1 MIIAYQIGFASSCS
15 RDRFSRQSRMQNR
28 LLSPAESV
36 NNITVGAVNMDDTVI
51 PTYPVQVNP
60 YDCLHPAIYTPFGGG
75 LKNSI
80 KPDLVYYGGRELL
93 KEEIVDHD
101 NIYPS
106 LYHAA
111 PGLWVAW
118 PDNTACG
125 MKFDRGTS
133 GSAALVSRAAY
144 RCYQEMHEILGLN
157 GEPDSHVHLLIKA
170 MLAHGCSWDVIGEN
184 IDKFLPATNDGKAI
198 KRQWIGYGFPDF
210 DKSLACNAN
219 RVTVLGFSELKGEEA
234 HVYSMPLPPSMS
246 NKKVKRRLTVTL
258 AWMTPVACENQ
269 KYRRLKLWAEPEN
282 VKRIVGDR
290 IDVADNYAVKRGTL
304 QHEVFE
310 GERRFTLEE
319 DAVLNIKVNCAYDAG
334 GFKEPVKYAI
344 VLCRVNGLAQVNEE
358 KGREEGDKFIREA
371 CAVICQTFKHSPVFR
386 VTGDQF
392 AAIAQGDDY
401 EHIDELMTEMEEK
414 ERESRENDGVII
426 TCGMARY
433 DGAESVTEVFA
444 RADAQCK

>member
-1 MIIAYQIGFASSCS
+1 VKIINFSIGDKMRMFVRSMSPLARLFDWLSFKYEVLFIISAGNNYQVFPTNCS
-15 RDRFSRQSRMQNR
+15 YYEFTRKPQDEISKLVTNELLKSRMQNR

-344 VLCRVNGLAQVNEE
+344 AVTLEFAPATNIDLFAENVAVDYYQEVRDRLRIPIPIVN
-358 KGREEGDKFIREA
+358 
-371 CAVICQTFKHSPVFR
+371 H
-386 VTGDQF
+386 
-392 AAIAQGDDY
+392 
-401 EHIDELMTEMEEK
+401 
-414 ERESRENDGVII
+414 
-426 TCGMARY
+426 
-433 DGAESVTEVFA
+433 
-444 RADAQCK
+444 